1 MTRSAIRQKF
11 LESKSMLD
19 AIRQHT
25 QGWLAKVILAL
36 ITVPFALF
44 GIDSYL
50 NDAGSNVAVAKV
62 NGDKISIQEY
72 SNAIENVRNRLQS
85 EGQKVDTAML
95 ESAELK
101 QSVLDGL
108 ITRRLVNA
116 EIHNANF
123 KISDEQLSQHI
134 LGMPEFQENG
144 KFSEDLYQ
152 KTLAQNKFTAT
163 KFENDRRSEL
173 LTQQA
178 RDGLSVLVSIPKGV
192 AEQTLKFAHQQRD
205 VSVAEIKTAQFISQV
220 KVTPEQVKAYY
231 ELHKD
236 KFKVPEQVKLEFALL
251 SAAGLVSQ
259 MKATDAEVKQF
270 YDENAAK
277 FQGDEQR
284 HASHILIGFGV
295 GASESEKAAAKDKAA
310 EILAQLKKNPK
321 RFEELAIKNS
331 QDPGSATKGGD
342 LGSFGRGAMVKP
354 FEDAVFGM
362 KINQISELVESEF
375 GYHII
380 RLDGVTGQ
388 NNSFE
393 AMKAQIKGELSWN
406 KAQAKYAELADDFS
420 NTVYEQSGSLKP
432 AADKFGL
439 QLQTSGFMSR
449 DDGAK
454 FFKNDKLMS
463 AVFSNEVLKEKRNTE
478 AVEVSPNNMVSA
490 RVLEYKPSAPRTFDE
505 VKGGIEALL
514 KLEQAQKLATE
525 KGVAALA
532 KLKTGDA
539 GDDLDWIPPVT
550 IDRKNAQGLTDSVMS
565 QAFKLDTSK
574 LPAYVGF
581 MNEKISYTIVKVS
594 RVDNALAADGEAK
607 KNAEA
612 DLQAALVAEYMSAYG
627 NSLKAKSDIVVNRKL
642 LETKA
647 E

>member
-1 MTRSAIRQKF
+1 
-11 LESKSMLD
+11 MLD
-19 AIRQHT
+19 AILKHT
-25 QGWLAKVILAL
+25 TGWMAKLILAL

-50 NDAGSNVAVAKV
+50 NQAGGNVAVAKV

-72 SNAIENVRNRLQS
+72 GNAIENVRNRMQA
-85 EGQKVDTAML
+85 EGKVDRAL
-95 ESAELK
+95 LDSPQLK

-116 EIHNANF
+116 EIRKSNF

-144 KFSEDLYQ
+144 KFSEDIYQ
-152 KTLAQNKFTAT
+152 KTLAQNKLTAT
-163 KFENDRRSEL
+163 RFESDRRNEL

-178 RDGLSVLVSIPKGV
+178 RDGLAMLVSVPKSV
-192 AEQTLKFAHQQRD
+192 AEQTLQFAYQQRD
-205 VSVAEIKTAQFISQV
+205 VSLAEIKTAQFVSQV

-231 ELHKD
+231 EAHKD

-251 SAAGLVSQ
+251 SAAGLVAQ
-259 MKATDAEVKQF
+259 MKVTDAEVKQF
-270 YDENAAK
+270 YDENSAK

-284 HASHILIGFGV
+284 HASHILIGFGA
-295 GASESEKAAAKDKAA
+295 GSTEKDKAAAKEKAS

-321 RFEELAIKNS
+321 RFEELAVKNS
-331 QDPGSATKGGD
+331 QDPGSAAKGGD
-342 LGSFGRGAMVKP
+342 LGTFGRGAMVKP

-362 KINQISELVESEF
+362 KVNQISDLVESEF

-380 RLDGVTGQ
+380 RLDGITGQ
-388 NNSFE
+388 NTSFE
-393 AMKAQIKGELSWN
+393 SMKSQIRGELSWQ

-439 QLQTSGFMSR
+439 QLQTSGWMSR

-463 AVFSNEVLKEKRNTE
+463 MVFSDEVLKEKRNTE
-478 AVEVSPNNMVSA
+478 AIEVSANNMVSA
-490 RVLEYKPSAPRTFDE
+490 RLVEYKPAAPRSFDE

-514 KLEQAQKLATE
+514 KLEQAVKLATE
-525 KGVAALA
+525 RGEAVLA
-532 KLKTGDA
+532 KLKAGDA
-539 GDDLDWIPPVT
+539 GKDLEWIPPVT
-550 IDRKNAQGLTDSVMS
+550 IDRKNAQGLSEEVMN
-565 QAFKLDTSK
+565 QAFKIDTSK
-574 LPAYVGF
+574 LPAYAGF
-581 MNEKISYTIVKVS
+581 TNAKSSYTIVQVS
-594 RVDNALAADGEAK
+594 HVGNALATDAEVK

-612 DLQAALVAEYMSAYG
+612 ELQAAVAAEYVSAYG
-627 NSLKAKSDIVVNRKL
+627 KSLKAKSDVVVNRKL
-642 LETKA
+642 LETKT